1 METLLFITLHSSETG
16 RPINIRID
24 CIGSIIDTLDK
35 DGKDY
40 DFWVSDFPHRAYIIV
55 CHTGDKGFSVT
66 ETREEILD
74 LVSRVAKI

>member
-1 METLLFITLHSSETG
+1 MSFITLHSSDTG
-16 RPINIRID
+16 RPIDIRID

-40 DFWVSDFPHRAYIIV
+40 DFWGKSPDFFPHRAYIIV

-66 ETREEILD
+66 ETREEILA
-74 LVSRVAKI
+74 LIEQS